1 MMGMLQVSSRSPK
14 SLQDNDHSATR
25 WLIPDIVEHLTR
37 WMCRISAGTLEC
49 ASDEPVVTR

>member
-37 WMCRISAGTLEC
+37 
-49 ASDEPVVTR
+49 